1 MPVYRLSSKIE
12 FPPPELATDYDGLL
26 AVGGDLSV
34 ERLRTAYAN
43 GIFPW
48 PSEGLPLAWW
58 SPDPR
63 FVLYPRALTVPK
75 SLSRVLKKN
84 TFTYTVDRCF
94 AEVIGHCRTVKRAE
108 QDGTWITAKME
119 KAYIALHRAGYAHSV
134 EAWSG
139 DRLAGGFYGVSLG
152 CCFFGESMF
161 AREPDASKCAF
172 VRLVEEL
179 HKQECPLIDCQ
190 VYTDHLARFGAVEIS
205 RTAFLE
211 QLRAALLSAA
221 SPINWESL
229 SSTLS

>member
-1 MPVYRLSSKIE
+1 MPVYRLSAKID

-26 AVGGDLSV
+26 AVGGDLSE
-34 ERLRTAYAN
+34 ERLLTAYAN

-48 PSEGLPLAWW
+48 PCEELPLAWW

-63 FVLYPRALTVPK
+63 FVLYPHALTVSK
-75 SLSRVLKKN
+75 SLARVLKKN

-94 AEVIGHCRTVKRAE
+94 AEVIGHCRKAKRVG

-134 EAWSG
+134 EAWAG
-139 DRLAGGFYGVSLG
+139 DRLAGGLYGVSIG

-161 AREPDASKCAF
+161 AHEPDASKCAF

-179 HKQECPLIDCQ
+179 QKQRCPLVDCQ
-190 VYTDHLARFGAVEIS
+190 VYTEHLARFGAVEIP

-211 QLRAALLSAA
+211 QLRAALLSVT

-229 SSTLS
+229 ASALS